1 MRSLKEDI
9 MSGTISYMRLLE
21 TDISVIKANRDAMI
35 YNTWRSVS
43 SLTDDYFSLK
53 TQRCKDGEKI
63 DRWENCEAYYTAFDY
78 YDGTILKAGHT
89 IYEVQ

>member
-1 MRSLKEDI
+1 MNLHEDI
-9 MSGTISYMRLLE
+9 LTGKVTQFKLIA
-21 TDISVIKANRDAMI
+21 TDIDVIRKNRDAMI
-35 YNTWRSVS
+35 YDTWRSVS

-63 DRWENCEAYYTAFDY
+63 DQWENCEAYYTAFDY